1 MGDGIQRI
9 GGFLSGERTIGQLLT
24 VETAIVVENI
34 LPKHLYKL
42 SQGRLS
48 RFNHF
53 TSNLVRI
60 DDANALVTEH
70 RRHGRFT
77 AADPACQANE

>member
-24 VETAIVVENI
+24 VESAVVVENI
-34 LPKHLYKL
+34 LAKHLHKL

-48 RFNHF
+48 RFHHF

-60 DDANALVTEH
+60 DNTNALIPEH
-70 RRHGRFT
+70 RRHGRFA